1 MLCGTAPIATLSK
14 RAVSVDFDPSFS
26 VDLGQAQW
34 LQFSYELPGTREEL
48 FPPGLH
54 PTTPVVVTLQLWRV
68 ANGDLGDFGLAQLRL
83 SCRAGMRIR
92 AFLLQSVID
101 GDNAARV
108 LSERYAYIP
117 TPGTVHIDR
126 RSDRIE
132 ALVSVGGNSVLH
144 AALLKPE
151 GLEVSGL
158 QHIGNMNLAI
168 SKGVPQLLQIEPSI
182 ATLGLQRGAQ
192 QLMSFDAGFW
202 RLPGRTLKHSVIAAS
217 ADVKLALPPVRYVQ
231 DPALSATVGTKEVG
245 FKLDRAGT

>member
-1 MLCGTAPIATLSK
+1 MLCGSAPIADLSE

-26 VDLGQAQW
+26 LDLGQAQW

-68 ANGDLGDFGLAQLRL
+68 ARGELGDFGLAQLRL

-92 AFLLQSVID
+92 AFLVQSVID
-101 GDNAARV
+101 GENAARV
-108 LSERYAYIP
+108 LSQRYAYIP
-117 TPGTVHIDR
+117 TPGAVLIHR

-132 ALVSVGGNSVLH
+132 GLVNVGGENVLH
-144 AALLKPE
+144 AALMKPE
-151 GLEVSGL
+151 VLEVSGL

-168 SKGVPQLLQIEPSI
+168 SKGVPELLQIEPSI
-182 ATLGLQRGAQ
+182 TTLGLQRGAQ
-192 QLMSFDAGFW
+192 QLIHFDAGFW
-202 RLPGRTLKHSVIAAS
+202 RLPGRTLRHSVIGAS

-231 DPALSATVGTKEVG
+231 DPALPAMVGTR
-245 FKLDRAGT
+245 KLDSN

>member
-1 MLCGTAPIATLSK
+1 MLCGSAPIAALSQ

-68 ANGDLGDFGLAQLRL
+68 AGGELGCFGLAQLRL

-92 AFLLQSVID
+92 AFLVQSVID
-101 GDNAARV
+101 GENAARV

-117 TPGTVHIDR
+117 TPGAVVIHR
-126 RSDRIE
+126 RADRIE
-132 ALVSVGGNSVLH
+132 GLVSVGGKNVLH

-151 GLEVSGL
+151 VLEVGGL

-168 SKGVPQLLQIEPSI
+168 AKGVPQLLQIEPSI
-182 ATLGLQRGAQ
+182 TTLGLQRGAQ
-192 QLMSFDAGFW
+192 QLITFDGGFW
-202 RLPGRTLKHSVIAAS
+202 GLPGRALRHAVIGAS
-217 ADVKLALPPVRYVQ
+217 ADVKIALPPVRYVQ
-231 DPALSATVGTKEVG
+231 DPALPAMVGTK
-245 FKLDRAGT
+245 KLDSC